1 LIVAINSALPVI
13 SISFSVIASVMDCKN
28 ADVWVLASAAAKSS
42 VIEKEKLDPASDA
55 NGVWAKLD
63 IPNMTT

>member
-1 LIVAINSALPVI
+1 
-13 SISFSVIASVMDCKN
+13 
-28 ADVWVLASAAAKSS
+28 VLASAAATSS
-42 VIEKEKLDPASDA
+42 VIKKEKLTPASDA